1 MNKFR
6 IKIIEL
12 NNGEKQYVPQIFVK
26 TGSFFGIPIFKWE
39 NVAGDLKPRNFF
51 TCDSLYDSYSTEEE
65 AISKAERYKKY
76 LAEQFGNQT
85 KTITYRKL

>member
-1 MNKFR
+1 MSKFR

-12 NNGEKQYVPQIFVK
+12 NSGEKRYVPQVYVK
-26 TGSFFGIPIFKWE
+26 TGSFFGIPNFKWE
-39 NVAGDLKPRNFF
+39 NIAGGSGPRNFF
-51 TCDSLYDSYSTEEE
+51 TSDSLYDTYSTEEE
-65 AISKAERYKKY
+65 AISKVEGYKKY